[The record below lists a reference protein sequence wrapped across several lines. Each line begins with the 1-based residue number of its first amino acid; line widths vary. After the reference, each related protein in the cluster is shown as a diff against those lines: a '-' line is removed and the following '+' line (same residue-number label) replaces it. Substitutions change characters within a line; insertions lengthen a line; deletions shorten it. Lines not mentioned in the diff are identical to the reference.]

1 MNNNG
6 NHASAPKPAPAADPM
21 NDLRLSAARKRLA
34 ESRDEQ
40 DAIEGLREIVG
51 NLLGCEEIGLFK
63 VDPRSNSFSVCWS
76 FGADLDNYDLSHA
89 LGATGRQ
96 RVMQGNCHID
106 LADRDRS
113 SGMAK
118 AQAFVPIRVANQT
131 IGILAILRLLPQK
144 IAFDAHDMELFKL
157 LSEEAAKPL
166 FGFDSHSGSTPA
178 RSGMKP

>member
-1 MNNNG
+1 MNSNG
-6 NHASAPKPAPAADPM
+6 NHASAPKLAPAADPM

-34 ESRDEQ
+34 ESRDGE

-63 VDPRSNSFSVCWS
+63 VDARTKNFSVCWS

-89 LGATGRQ
+89 LGAAGRQ
-96 RVMQGNCHID
+96 HVMQGDCHVQ
-106 LADRDRS
+106 LGNRDRS

-118 AQAFVPIRVANQT
+118 AQAFVPIRIANQT

-144 IAFDAHDMELFKL
+144 IAFDAQDMELFKL

-166 FGFDSHSGSTPA
+166 FGLDSQVAPP
-178 RSGMKP
+178 RPGMKL